1 MPDID
6 IPAYVDQAAA
16 VIGLPI
22 DPAHRPGVI
31 MNFERVA
38 GMAALVLDLPL
49 SDTDEV
55 APVYVP

>member
-38 GMAALVLDLPL
+38 GMAALVLGLPL